1 MIEYDQIIKSIE
13 QNIVN
18 KKAKSTLLESEVS
31 HPTPYFHTRDSLLK
45 LIVQLLKSAQKYD
58 NNQTEYEG
66 DDKYVYATEIDETS
80 FASVSDQWI
89 QGLYIFRDYKDLLS
103 TLIDFKKGN
112 GDQDAIDSLENDPN
126 LAIGNFE

>member
-18 KKAKSTLLESEVS
+18 KKAKSTLLNGESGG
-31 HPTPYFHTRDSLLK
+31 PTPYFHTRDSLLK

-58 NNQTEYEG
+58 NNQFEYEG
-66 DDKYVYATEIDETS
+66 NDKYIYAMEIEETS

-89 QGLYIFRDYKDLLS
+89 QGLYIFKNYKDLFS
-103 TLIDFKKGN
+103 TLIEFKKDD
-112 GDQDAIDSLENDPN
+112 GDQKAIDSIKYDPD
-126 LAIGNFE
+126 LAIENFE